1 MEIAKEHAATAFQH
15 RRSAMR
21 LDGALKTFAHRRLSE
36 ATLT

>member
-1 MEIAKEHAATAFQH
+1 MVIAKERAATAFQH

-21 LDGALKTFAHRRLSE
+21 LDGALKTFADHRLSE